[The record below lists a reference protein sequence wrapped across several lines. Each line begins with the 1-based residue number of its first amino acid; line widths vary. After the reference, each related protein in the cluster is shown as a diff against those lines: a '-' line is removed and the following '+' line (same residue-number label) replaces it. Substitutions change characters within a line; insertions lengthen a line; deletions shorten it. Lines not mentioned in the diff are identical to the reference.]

1 MNYRKLYEE
10 HHDLKIPK
18 DWDIHHIDADREN
31 NKINNLIMLP
41 SKLHQALHN
50 HIGLLPKNQ
59 LKVLRRWYKKKGI
72 YYTAYYLGK
81 EIREVV
87 SHMRVPKRLQKRN
100 KIYIENKRKKYIDY
114 AKKNNKKTDKLIDSL
129 YENNG
134 FEENYTCNW
143 MPDDNKINYKLAL
156 NEIKLKDIR
165 ENIIENI
172 EEKRKPRVKRNGV
185 LIKDK
190 NNESKPT
197 TL

>member
-10 HHDLKIPK
+10 YHDLKIPK

-50 HIGLLPKNQ
+50 HIGLLPKRQ
-59 LKVLRRWYKKKGI
+59 LKILRRWYKQKAI
-72 YYTAYYLGK
+72 YYTPYFLGK
-81 EIREVV
+81 EIREIVN
-87 SHMRVPKRLQKRN
+87 SMNLPKRIQKRN
-100 KIYIENKRKKYIDY
+100 KKYIENKRKLYKEYL
-114 AKKNNKKTDKLIDSL
+114 KKHNKKSNKLIDSL
-129 YENNG
+129 YEDIEVEINNS
-134 FEENYTCNW
+134 FEW
-143 MPDDNKINYKLAL
+143 MPDNNKINYKLAL

-172 EEKRKPRVKRNGV
+172 EQERKPRVKRNGV

>member
-10 HHDLKIPK
+10 YHNLKIPK

-31 NKINNLIMLP
+31 NKIDNLIMLP

-50 HIGLLPKNQ
+50 HIGLLPKRQ
-59 LKVLRRWYKKKGI
+59 LKVLRRWYKNKGI
-72 YYTAYYLGK
+72 NYTPYFLGK

-87 SHMRVPKRLQKRN
+87 SSMKLPKRLQKRN
-100 KIYIENKRKKYIDY
+100 KIYIENKRKKYIEY
-114 AKKNNKKTDKLIDSL
+114 TKKHNKKTDKLIDSL
-129 YENNG
+129 YEDNE

-143 MPDDNKINYKLAL
+143 MPDNKIINYKLAL

-172 EEKRKPRVKRNGV
+172 EEERKPRVKRNGV

-190 NNESKPT
+190 NNESNST

>member
-59 LKVLRRWYKKKGI
+59 LKLLRRWYKKKGI
-72 YYTAYYLGK
+72 YYTTYYLGK
-81 EIREVV
+81 EIRELV
-87 SHMRVPKRLQKRN
+87 SSMKLPKRIQERN

-143 MPDDNKINYKLAL
+143 MPDNNKINYKLAL

-172 EEKRKPRVKRNGV
+172 EEERKPRVKRNGV
-185 LIKDK
+185 LIKDR
-190 NNESKPT
+190 NNESNAN